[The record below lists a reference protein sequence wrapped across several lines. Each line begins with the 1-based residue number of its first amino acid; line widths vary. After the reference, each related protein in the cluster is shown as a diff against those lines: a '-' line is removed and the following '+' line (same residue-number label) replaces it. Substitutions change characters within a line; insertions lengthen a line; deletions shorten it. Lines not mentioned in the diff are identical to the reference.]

1 MADFFLVVSAA
12 FLGKLLENLII
23 FAKSKVYM
31 TPFKERKKIAF
42 DILKRWRG

>member
-12 FLGKLLENLII
+12 

-42 DILKRWRG
+42 DILKRWRGEILSMLLSKI